1 MMTTRRKIASLLAMP
16 AAFVAAFLL
25 AFVVA
30 GVADA
35 FAQPAETPT
44 PTETETGSGDRPAYG
59 HAPPSD
65 DMTNDDVDTDAVKAA
80 ASKGAAGDDIQK
92 DGPGTSPTEDAHGGG
107 HHGDATQNWNWT
119 GIHYGKD
126 IAGGKFGD
134 GKNYNPE
141 TGKTVA
147 GHEEPMSAPFLF
159 MAINF
164 IILMLI
170 LAKFGRPAAR
180 KLAAER
186 HDQIKSAIDEAAKL
200 RKQAQDKLTEYETKL
215 KDADAEIKKLVEGM
229 RADAEADKARIL
241 ANAATQSAQMKRE
254 AEQRIAAEIEL
265 ARATL
270 TREVTAAAATATEKL
285 LREKMLVTDQHAL
298 VGTFINDLKTE
309 PAPATKE
316 RS

>member
-1 MMTTRRKIASLLAMP
+1 MMTTRRKIASILAMP
-16 AAFVAAFLL
+16 AAFVAAFVL

-35 FAQPAETPT
+35 FAQPGETPT
-44 PTETETGSGDRPAYG
+44 PTETDKGERAPYG

-65 DMTNDDVDTDAVKAA
+65 DMTNDDVDKDAVKDA

-92 DGPGTSPTEDAHGGG
+92 DGPGTSPTQDAHGG
-107 HHGDATQNWNWT
+107 HHGGDRTEHWNWF

-126 IAGGKFGD
+126 LAGGKYGD
-134 GKNYNPE
+134 GKNFDPK
-141 TGKTVA
+141 TGKAFA
-147 GHEEPMSAPFLF
+147 GAEEPMSAPFIL
-159 MAINF
+159 MAVNF
-164 IILMLI
+164 ILLMWI

-180 KLAAER
+180 KLAADR
-186 HDQIKSAIDEAAKL
+186 HDQIKSALDEAAKL
-200 RKQAQDKLTEYETKL
+200 RTQAQDKLTEYETKL
-215 KDADAEIKKLVEGM
+215 KDADSEIKKMVDGM

-241 ANAATQSAQMKRE
+241 ANAAAQSAQMQRE
-254 AEQRIAAEIEL
+254 AEQRISAEIEY

-285 LREKMLVTDQHAL
+285 LREKLLVTDQHAL
-298 VGTFINDLKTE
+298 VGTFINDLKSE
-309 PAPATKE
+309 PVPATKE